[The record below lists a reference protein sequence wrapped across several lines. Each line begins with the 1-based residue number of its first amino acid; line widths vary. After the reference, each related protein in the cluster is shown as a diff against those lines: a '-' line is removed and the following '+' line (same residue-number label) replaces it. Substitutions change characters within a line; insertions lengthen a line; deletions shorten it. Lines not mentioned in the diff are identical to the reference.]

1 MPARGPLKNFV
12 ITADD
17 FGASSSVN
25 RAVIKAHREGILTHA
40 SLMVDREGA
49 AEAVRM
55 AQENPSLG
63 VGLHVELCS
72 ENPGAWGRRYFFSRE
87 HRRRIEPEI
96 RRQIE
101 KFLALGLKPTHID
114 SHFHIHVHPVIF
126 PILARL
132 AREYKIPR
140 ARLPGGEYW
149 LSIRYSRENAFSSCG
164 LAATFFLL
172 GKMLGPSGRGLE
184 IPERCYGLL
193 RSGLM
198 KKDYLEWLIGQAPAG
213 TTEIYLHPCDD
224 PATRIVDKPTETHY
238 SIDELEALLDGN
250 VRQALEEFKRG

>member
-1 MPARGPLKNFV
+1 MKKFIV
-12 ITADD
+12 TADD
-17 FGASSSVN
+17 FGADSSVN

-40 SLMVDREGA
+40 SLMVDRAGA
-49 AEAVRM
+49 PEAVRL
-55 AQENPSLG
+55 ARENPSLG

-72 ENPGAWGRRYFFSRE
+72 ENPGAWGRRYFFSQE
-87 HRRRIEPEI
+87 HRRRIDPEI

-101 KFLALGLKPTHID
+101 KFMALGLKPTHID

-132 AREYKIPR
+132 AREYEIPR
-140 ARLPGGEYW
+140 TRLPGGECR
-149 LSIRYSRENAFSSCG
+149 LSLRYSRENAFSRCG
-164 LAATFFLL
+164 LAAVFFLL

-198 KKDYLEWLIGQAPAG
+198 KKDYLEWLVRRAPAG

-224 PATRIVDKPTETHY
+224 PKTRTEGKPTETHY
-238 SIDELEALLDGN
+238 SIDELEALLDGG
-250 VRQALEEFKRG
+250 VKKAAAEFNRG